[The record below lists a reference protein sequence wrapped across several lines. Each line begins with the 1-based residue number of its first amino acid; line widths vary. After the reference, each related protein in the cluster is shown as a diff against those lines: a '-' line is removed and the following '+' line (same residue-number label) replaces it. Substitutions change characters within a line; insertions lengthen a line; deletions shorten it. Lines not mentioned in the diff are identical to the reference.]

1 MYATIHDP
9 NYMHK
14 MYSYKYSKLEEM
26 SEFAGFLKYS
36 AWSVS
41 IRTKLITR
49 IRGCIVLRIASH
61 GI

>member
-1 MYATIHDP
+1 MYATIHGP

-41 IRTKLITR
+41 LRTKLITR
-49 IRGCIVLRIASH
+49 IRGCIVE
-61 GI
+61 G